1 VVGLGNVLCPV
12 GNNREQ
18 GVHSEVLNDAT
29 ARIRIHLSSFT
40 THVDIRP
47 DEWHSLG
54 RMPSQKNPD
63 DRIALL
69 QGTLDLLILKTL
81 VLGPCHGQGVARS
94 IQRQSEE
101 VFFVDHGSLYLAL
114 QRLEDKKWISAKW
127 GVSENNRKARFYSL
141 TAKGREQLVEKT
153 SEWERLTRAMGLI
166 LGSSPGPSSEEA

>member
-1 VVGLGNVLCPV
+1 M
-12 GNNREQ
+12 
-18 GVHSEVLNDAT
+18 
-29 ARIRIHLSSFT
+29 T
-40 THVDIRP
+40 T
-47 DEWHSLG
+47 
-54 RMPSQKNPD
+54 QKGMD

-81 VLGPCHGQGVARS
+81 VLGSCHGQGVARR

-141 TAKGREQLVEKT
+141 TAKGREQLIEKRD
-153 SEWERLTRAMGLI
+153 EWRRLTRAMELI
-166 LGSSPGPSSEEA
+166 LDRVGPGGEKA

>member
-1 VVGLGNVLCPV
+1 M
-12 GNNREQ
+12 
-18 GVHSEVLNDAT
+18 
-29 ARIRIHLSSFT
+29 T
-40 THVDIRP
+40 TP
-47 DEWHSLG
+47 
-54 RMPSQKNPD
+54 KNSD

-94 IQRQSEE
+94 IQRQSQE

-141 TAKGREQLVEKT
+141 TAKGREQLGEKT
-153 SEWERLTRAMGLI
+153 GEWLRLTRAMELI
-166 LGSSPGPSSEEA
+166 LSGSIGPSGEEA